1 MVFIGKRCGEGF
13 FALAFSDGVPVT
25 ESWRPRDGAREFG
38 PEGGG
43 VTMRLFMP
51 DVKFSTAPRSVFS
64 LFSLSF

>member
-1 MVFIGKRCGEGF
+1 MVVIGMRRGEGF

-43 VTMRLFMP
+43 VTTRLFKL
-51 DVKFSTAPRSVFS
+51 DVIFPAAPRFVFS
-64 LFSLSF
+64 FSSLSF